1 MAIIISYKGSPYG
14 MACAACKQLMIAP
27 NWSEYV
33 GENQVRHFCCCEDCG
48 NRLERLVDLRMEL
61 IPKPSSYVEALVSLE
76 ARKVRQCSK
85 WSIRDR
91 VLDLRHVHF

>member
-61 IPKPSSYVEALVSLE
+61 IPKPSSYVEALVSL
-76 ARKVRQCSK
+76 VV
-85 WSIRDR
+85 SIRRDQGEEGEAVFKMEHKR
-91 VLDLRHVHF
+91 SGS